1 MRDTQACHF
10 LNSNQWISNA
20 VISDDS
26 GKFPCVSAD
35 ISPHG
40 HEMVCKVGLQEVSK
54 RLQDELYS
62 IDQKKY
68 HLEFRE
74 VHNQIGQWH
83 LSGEPHKRAP
93 ILSWISSH
101 PVHRLLLKVYPDIV
115 FMKGHFP
122 NNPILAGVVQVHWA
136 VSIAMSIFNFSD
148 TPSEIKRL
156 KFKNIVQ
163 PPVILELLLNQK
175 RENELEFQ
183 FNSHGKVHSS
193 GCLALTGALSC

>member
-1 MRDTQACHF
+1 MHGTQTCHF
-10 LNSNQWISNA
+10 LKNNQLISNA
-20 VISDDS
+20 VVSDAGGRS
-26 GKFPCVSAD
+26 PLISAD

-68 HLEFRE
+68 RLEFRE

-83 LSGEPHKRAP
+83 HSGGPYKRAP
-93 ILSWISSH
+93 ILSWIASY
-101 PVHRLLLKVYPDIV
+101 PIHRLLLEVHPEIV
-115 FMKGHFP
+115 FMNGHFP
-122 NNPILAGVVQVHWA
+122 NNPILAGIVQVHWA

-148 TPSEIKRL
+148 TPGEIKRL

-193 GCLALTGALSC
+193 GCLAVTGNMSC